1 MDKAKLDR
9 IQQKTSN
16 FIEESVRVLRGGL
29 SEARRLIHVTADA
42 TKLHIEKESRVLVT
56 HREYHR
62 LGEEVYRALKG
73 GQGAGPLTLNE
84 TMRDI
89 IKRIGAAEEEISRS
103 NSLLKHLSVVGT
115 KKSKAAKAGGNGDAE
130 AAGAEEAPEAE
141 EPEGTPKVPRKTART
156 RRKS

>member
-1 MDKAKLDR
+1 MNKEKFDSL
-9 IQQKTSN
+9 QHKTAN
-16 FIEESVRVLRGGL
+16 LIEESMRVLRGGL

-73 GQGAGPLTLNE
+73 NHGVDQLTLNE

-89 IKRIGAAEEEISRS
+89 IKRIGAAEDEISRS
-103 NSLLKHLSVVGT
+103 NSLLKHLSVVGA
-115 KKSKAAKAGGNGDAE
+115 KKTKAATAGGDGADATE
-130 AAGAEEAPEAE
+130 AEEAPEAE
-141 EPEGTPKVPRKTART
+141 EAEAAPKVPRKTARSK
-156 RRKS
+156 RKS